1 MKKQTVQLWTRS
13 FTLVTIATALG
24 AAGGIAG
31 GFALSFLVFDET
43 GSTLASALIVAIQL
57 VPNIFI
63 PFLVAPLMDRLPRK
77 AFLVGGDICNG
88 LVYGGMGLW
97 LMRVDFSYVG

>member
-13 FTLVTIATALG
+13 FTLVTIATARG

-97 LMRVDFSYVG
+97 LMRCDFSYVG